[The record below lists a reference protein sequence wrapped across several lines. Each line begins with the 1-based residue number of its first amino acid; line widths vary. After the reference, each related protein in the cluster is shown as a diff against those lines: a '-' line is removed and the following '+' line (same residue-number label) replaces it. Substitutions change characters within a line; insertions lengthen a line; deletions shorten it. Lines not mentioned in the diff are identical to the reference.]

1 MMLNQIF
8 TAMKKGIAIFAVLGV
23 CAAAAV
29 IYQQHLNNTCVVSAA
44 NVEPEPDMVLQE
56 PVEENL
62 GGEQL
67 FSSIRDEFTS
77 AQEQPS
83 FYE

>member
-1 MMLNQIF
+1 
-8 TAMKKGIAIFAVLGV
+8 MKKGIAIFAVLGV

-29 IYQQHLNNTCVVSAA
+29 IYQNHLNNTCELSAA

-62 GGEQL
+62 GSEQL
-67 FSSIRDEFTS
+67 FSDMRSKFTS
-77 AQEQPS
+77 TEEQQN

>member
-1 MMLNQIF
+1 
-8 TAMKKGIAIFAVLGV
+8 MKKGIAIFAVLGV
-23 CAAAAV
+23 CATAAV
-29 IYQQHLNNTCVVSAA
+29 VYQNYLNSSCELSAA

-56 PVEENL
+56 PVEEDL

-67 FSSIRDEFTS
+67 FSAMRSEFTS
-77 AQEQPS
+77 AEEQQN

>member
-1 MMLNQIF
+1 
-8 TAMKKGIAIFAVLGV
+8 MKKGIAIFAVLGV
-23 CAAAAV
+23 CATAAV
-29 IYQQHLNNTCVVSAA
+29 VYQNYLNNSCELSAA

-62 GGEQL
+62 GEEQL
-67 FSSIRDEFTS
+67 FSAMRSEFTS
-77 AQEQPS
+77 AEEQQK